1 MSEEKKK
8 LVSMK
13 CLPRSNVF
21 PYLFLQLKELQGQYI
36 ASDIVQHPNSNFKRL
51 RKGSEKFEDLFVL

>member
-1 MSEEKKK
+1 
-8 LVSMK
+8 MK